1 MRLVYTVITAVVPGA
16 FDHVLKELVFCICLL
31 MGAALRKKCLPTQ
44 SVFRFVISTTLT
56 IFKSPQMMSPRV

>member
-1 MRLVYTVITAVVPGA
+1 MRRDNTVITIVVLGA

-44 SVFRFVISTTLT
+44 SVSSFAISTALS
-56 IFKSPQMMSPRV
+56 IFM